1 MEELRRERVRFLRMK
16 LLDLASQLGNDALR
30 PSAGPA
36 EQRRA
41 ADATL
46 DELLSLALPPDA
58 AMAAKNRAAPL
69 EGAWTLVYTTRGT
82 VVTRAAESNPSM
94 LSVFD
99 IRQVLDVTAAAAKLS
114 ASNTASIRIGPSV
127 WRLKAVGDWVEVDAA
142 SKDAEVTFTEF
153 GVEPLEL
160 FGTAVDGAPA
170 MRVPVPQPMRR
181 SATFCTLYLDSKLR
195 VAEGGQSG
203 NRFVF
208 VRDKQQGR

>member
-1 MEELRRERVRFLRMK
+1 
-16 LLDLASQLGNDALR
+16 
-30 PSAGPA
+30 
-36 EQRRA
+36 
-41 ADATL
+41 
-46 DELLSLALPPDA
+46 
-58 AMAAKNRAAPL
+58 MAAKNRAAPL

-181 SATFCTLYLDSKLR
+181 SATFRTLYLDSKLR